1 MQRECIS
8 AVFLPYFTIELLLYV
23 ASPFF
28 SFFFFFFALELI
40 LIGSER
46 PPRKSFFCFK
56 ENFFFWRQSLFSHN
70 GTSHMQSQDT
80 CCLNRSWWSYVNRI
94 RASTTLSIKNFF
106 FLLSPHFA
114 TFEPP
119 NNNRP
124 KKIYAILMGPEKL
137 LYMVFSVLE
146 DIPSFC
152 GCIISLKWKLYY
164 KNPKKLKAILKRT
177 GKPYWI
183 TLFKLTENLLSWLN
197 HPIESFVPNCFLN
210 TNFPTTE
217 IKFMTT
223 Q

>member
-80 CCLNRSWWSYVNRI
+80 CCLNRPWWSYVNRI

-119 NNNRP
+119 TTIDP
-124 KKIYAILMGPEKL
+124 KK
-137 LYMVFSVLE
+137 YMQF
-146 DIPSFC
+146 
-152 GCIISLKWKLYY
+152 
-164 KNPKKLKAILKRT
+164 
-177 GKPYWI
+177 
-183 TLFKLTENLLSWLN
+183 
-197 HPIESFVPNCFLN
+197 
-210 TNFPTTE
+210 
-217 IKFMTT
+217 
-223 Q
+223 